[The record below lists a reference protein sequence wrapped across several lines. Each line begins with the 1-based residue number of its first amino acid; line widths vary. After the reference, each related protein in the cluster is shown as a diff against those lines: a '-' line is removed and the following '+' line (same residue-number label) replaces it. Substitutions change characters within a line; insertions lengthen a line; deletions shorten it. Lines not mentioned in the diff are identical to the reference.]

1 MAECELCGSKNATRK
16 TKIDSVILATCEECT
31 SFGQELA
38 RVELSSANRII
49 PKLETGGAI
58 VPNFKNLIRDA
69 RSKKGLTQEDAAKR
83 LNEKSSILKRI
94 EDGWEPPMVTIKK
107 LEKFF
112 GLKLVEEIKDE
123 KVVKSS
129 GKAALT
135 IGDIAEV
142 N

>member
-16 TKIDSVILATCEECT
+16 TKIDSVVLATCEQCT

-38 RVELSSANRII
+38 RVELSSENRII
-49 PKLETGGAI
+49 PKLESGGAI
-58 VPNFKNLIRDA
+58 VQNFNALIRDA
-69 RSKKGLTQEDAAKR
+69 RSKKSLTQEEAAKK

-112 GLKLVEEIKDE
+112 GLRLIEEQKEE
-123 KVVKSS
+123 KVGRPAGKS
-129 GKAALT
+129 ALT